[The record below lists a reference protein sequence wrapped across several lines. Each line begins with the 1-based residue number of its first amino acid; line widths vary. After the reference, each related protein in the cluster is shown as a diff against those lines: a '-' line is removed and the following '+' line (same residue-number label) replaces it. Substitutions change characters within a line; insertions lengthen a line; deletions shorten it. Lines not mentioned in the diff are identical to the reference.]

1 MKKSER
7 KYVYAL
13 VLITFVVAIIKI
25 IQPKPINW
33 AESYSATDK
42 IPFGTYILNDLLPET
57 FPNQEIVT
65 NNAPIFESELND
77 EIKNWVFI
85 NESFSLDEFET
96 EILNENVD
104 LGDIAFISARQ
115 ISGAFADSLNLSIE
129 NSFPYI
135 DPQAT
140 SLDSLVTNSVNFTN
154 TRIRKEGGWKFPRT
168 LTESYFTSFDTS
180 RTTILG
186 FNAKNQ
192 VNFIKVDHGHGYYLI
207 HSNPFLFTN
216 YFLRDVDRYD
226 YAFNALSYLQ
236 NDMIL
241 WDEYYK
247 AGRLSFSSPLQFV
260 ISNPNLKWAWFIG
273 LFGMIA
279 YLIFNGR
286 RKQRII
292 PVIKVPINSSIDF
305 AQTIAN
311 LYLNNGTHK
320 EILDKKILFL
330 FEYIRTNLNI
340 QTDNLDESTLS
351 NISSRSGIE
360 MDEIDQLF
368 MLINLLRS
376 KQEISEKELKRI
388 TERIDRFYKQSQ
400 R

>member
-7 KYVYAL
+7 KYIYAL
-13 VLITFVVAIIKI
+13 ILITTLVAIIKI

-33 AESYSATDK
+33 SESYSATDK
-42 IPFGTYILNDLLPET
+42 IPFGTYILNDLLPEV
-57 FPNQEIVT
+57 FPDQEILT
-65 NNAPIFESELND
+65 NNAPIFETELND
-77 EIKNWVFI
+77 EIKNWIFI
-85 NESFSLDEFET
+85 NEGFALDEFET

-115 ISGAFADSLNLSIE
+115 ISGAFADSLNLSIV
-129 NSFPYI
+129 NSFPFI

-140 SLDSLVTNSVNFTN
+140 SLDSLITSSVNFTN
-154 TRIRKEGGWKFPRT
+154 VNLRKEGGWSFPRT

-180 RTTILG
+180 RTTVLG
-186 FNAKNQ
+186 YNAKDQ
-192 VNFIKVDHGHGYYLI
+192 VNFIKVDYGDGYYLI
-207 HSNPFLFTN
+207 HTNPFLFTN
-216 YFLRDVDRYD
+216 YYLRDMERYD
-226 YAFNALSYLQ
+226 YAFKALSYLQ
-236 NDMIL
+236 SDMIL

-260 ISNPNLKWAWFIG
+260 VSNPNLKWAWFIG

-286 RKQRII
+286 RLQRII
-292 PVIKVPINSSIDF
+292 PVINQPINSSIDF

-320 EILDKKILFL
+320 EILEKKILFL
-330 FEYIRTNLNI
+330 FEYIRTNLNV
-340 QTDNLDESTLS
+340 QTDTLDEPTLA

-360 MDEIDQLF
+360 KEEIDQLF
-368 MLINLLRS
+368 MLIGLLRS

>member
-7 KYVYAL
+7 KYIYAL
-13 VLITFVVAIIKI
+13 ILITTIVAIIKI

-33 AESYSATDK
+33 SESYSATDK
-42 IPFGTYILNDLLPET
+42 IPFGTYILNDLLPEA
-57 FPNQEIVT
+57 FPTQEILT
-65 NNAPIFESELND
+65 NSAPIFETELD
-77 EIKNWVFI
+77 AETKNWVFI
-85 NESFSLDEFET
+85 NEGFALDEFET

-115 ISGAFADSLNLSIE
+115 ISGAFADSLNLTIE
-129 NSFPYI
+129 NSFPFI

-154 TRIRKEGGWKFPRT
+154 TNIQKEGGWNFPRT

-186 FNAKNQ
+186 YNSEDQ
-192 VNFIKVDHGHGYYLI
+192 VNFIKVDFGDGYYLL
-207 HSNPFLFTN
+207 HTNPFLFTN
-216 YFLRDVDRYD
+216 YYLRDVERYD
-226 YAFNALSYLQ
+226 YAFKALSYL
-236 NDMIL
+236 NSETIL

-279 YLIFNGR
+279 YLVFNGR

-292 PVIKVPINSSIDF
+292 PVIQAPINSSIDF

-320 EILDKKILFL
+320 EILEKKLLFL

-340 QTDNLDESTLS
+340 QTDELNDLTLS
-351 NISSRSGIE
+351 GISSRSGIE
-360 MDEIDQLF
+360 KEEIDQLF
-368 MLINLLRS
+368 NLIELLRA
-376 KQEISEKELKRI
+376 KEEISEKELKRI